1 MQSKTSFCEYFN
13 KTLFRRNMMRFWPL
27 WAAPSFIGA
36 LFPLAVLTQ
45 MLRWPNTTYTALN
58 LTSAYYEIV
67 TYALPIIS
75 LCYAVLVAL
84 AVWSYLFNSRSTGM
98 MHTLPLRREGLF
110 LTGVLSGMAMM
121 LIPYVVTGALAIV
134 IFACFGAFN
143 PVGILVTILAVI
155 GESLFYFASA
165 TVVAFITGNL
175 FAMPVLYFIFHF
187 LAVAMDFLVNLFAT
201 GFLFGVNGDYSGAV
215 EFLSPTVYLMT
226 HVRCDRTYQEIFVP
240 DAVHGSMTPDGFGY
254 YESELVSV
262 SLEKGWLIAVYAVVG
277 LALLGIAYAL
287 YRRRRSES
295 AGDVVAVGWMKPV
308 FRYGVA
314 ICASMAGGLALYA
327 IFWGSFQSGDT
338 YDVIPLVIA
347 MMIAGAIGYYAA
359 SMLLAKSLRVFRG
372 SWKGL
377 GFTAICSVAI
387 CCVLFFDLFGVETRV
402 PTANQIDYMTFHAAD
417 NSYDLYPE
425 EDAELLEEVRKVH
438 LAIAQD
444 ADYIRATEENWR
456 YDAAVNQNE
465 ISLYNY
471 VRLNYYLKDG
481 TSVSRSYHV
490 PMVRSRMEDPSTYDY
505 QLSQLVNGQLAKSKR
520 FHLDD
525 GFIPY
530 NGNLYLE
537 VNNYDS
543 VSFGNREAQK
553 IMDAVAL
560 DIANG
565 TCGVYT
571 WFENS
576 NYEFSHA
583 LDYAMDLSVEFRKP
597 VTVDSGETRY
607 NYDGISIRVRPEMT
621 NTVNALLNLGLVDK
635 GSLKTRLE
643 LYPNDYSA
651 EAQEWFD
658 KYGYGAYDAT
668 SFPTPGEIIVGSSPA
683 ASIGIIGGA
692 DGPTSVYVTGG

>member
-1 MQSKTSFCEYFN
+1 M
-13 KTLFRRNMMRFWPL
+13 
-27 WAAPSFIGA
+27 
-36 LFPLAVLTQ
+36 
-45 MLRWPNTTYTALN
+45 
-58 LTSAYYEIV
+58 
-67 TYALPIIS
+67 
-75 LCYAVLVAL
+75 
-84 AVWSYLFNSRSTGM
+84 
-98 MHTLPLRREGLF
+98 
-110 LTGVLSGMAMM
+110 
-121 LIPYVVTGALAIV
+121 
-134 IFACFGAFN
+134 
-143 PVGILVTILAVI
+143 
-155 GESLFYFASA
+155 
-165 TVVAFITGNL
+165 
-175 FAMPVLYFIFHF
+175 
-187 LAVAMDFLVNLFAT
+187 
-201 GFLFGVNGDYSGAV
+201 
-215 EFLSPTVYLMT
+215 
-226 HVRCDRTYQEIFVP
+226 
-240 DAVHGSMTPDGFGY
+240 
-254 YESELVSV
+254 
-262 SLEKGWLIAVYAVVG
+262 
-277 LALLGIAYAL
+277 
-287 YRRRRSES
+287 
-295 AGDVVAVGWMKPV
+295 
-308 FRYGVA
+308 
-314 ICASMAGGLALYA
+314 
-327 IFWGSFQSGDT
+327 
-338 YDVIPLVIA
+338 
-347 MMIAGAIGYYAA
+347 
-359 SMLLAKSLRVFRG
+359 
-372 SWKGL
+372 
-377 GFTAICSVAI
+377 
-387 CCVLFFDLFGVETRV
+387 
-402 PTANQIDYMTFHAAD
+402 
-417 NSYDLYPE
+417 
-425 EDAELLEEVRKVH
+425 
-438 LAIAQD
+438 
-444 ADYIRATEENWR
+444 
-456 YDAAVNQNE
+456 
-465 ISLYNY
+465 YNY